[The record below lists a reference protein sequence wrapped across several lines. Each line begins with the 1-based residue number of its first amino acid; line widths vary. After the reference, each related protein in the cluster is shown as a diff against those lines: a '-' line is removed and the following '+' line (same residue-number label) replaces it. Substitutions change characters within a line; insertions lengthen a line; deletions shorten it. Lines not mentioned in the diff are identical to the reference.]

1 MERTP
6 LHAARHDELI
16 ALILQLQDRLAVL
29 EIRDRQQTKQLA
41 AQTKLIDAQAK
52 RIAELEKKNP
62 TLRLDEAYSVKAE
75 EKRREEAQQDG
86 TATFLDLWD
95 RPTFQMSHGSP

>member
-1 MERTP
+1 M
-6 LHAARHDELI
+6 
-16 ALILQLQDRLAVL
+16 ILQLQDRLAVL
-29 EIRDRQQTKQLA
+29 EFRDRQQTKQLA

-75 EKRREEAQQDG
+75 EKRRAEYDG
-86 TATFLDLWD
+86 PRKLDQEI
-95 RPTFQMSHGSP
+95 R